1 MADKI
6 NVFEAQKW
14 AFSFAD
20 DHGMERSTIDMLICG
35 QMDWDGTHLLMQY
48 RDEFSKEDFE
58 VFRQNVEKCACC
70 IKIAIIRTVFYIL
83 LVI

>member
-1 MADKI
+1 MADRM

-35 QMDWDGTHLLMQY
+35 QMDWDVTHLLMHY
-48 RDEFSKEDFE
+48 PSE
-58 VFRQNVEKCACC
+58 VVWTPIWLVYHRIWKN
-70 IKIAIIRTVFYIL
+70 IKKKNINKT
-83 LVI
+83 

>member
-1 MADKI
+1 MADRM

-35 QMDWDGTHLLMQY
+35 QMDWDVTH
-48 RDEFSKEDFE
+48 
-58 VFRQNVEKCACC
+58 
-70 IKIAIIRTVFYIL
+70 
-83 LVI
+83 

>member
-1 MADKI
+1 MADRM

-35 QMDWDGTHLLMQY
+35 LGRYAFVDALSG
-48 RDEFSKEDFE
+48 
-58 VFRQNVEKCACC
+58 
-70 IKIAIIRTVFYIL
+70 
-83 LVI
+83 